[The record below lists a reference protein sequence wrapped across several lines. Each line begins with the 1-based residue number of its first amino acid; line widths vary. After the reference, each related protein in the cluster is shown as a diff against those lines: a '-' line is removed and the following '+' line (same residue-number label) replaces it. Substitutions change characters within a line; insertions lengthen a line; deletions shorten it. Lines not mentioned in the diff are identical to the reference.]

1 MIPHDRG
8 EHARQG
14 HQRPRSRAL
23 AHSPAGPVV
32 TDRAMGVMRASTT
45 TRNAAAADCQD
56 VGRGVAAWLD
66 GFQRRHTW
74 VGFPVAVVYKFVDDQ
89 GGYLASLITYYGFLA
104 LFPLLLLL
112 VSVLGYLLAGNPALQ
127 HALVGSALQQLPI
140 IGPQLQHNISAIH
153 GSRPAVI
160 LGILGAL
167 YGGLNVSVAIQTTL
181 NRVWAVP
188 RYARPNALVSRLR
201 GLVLFALIG
210 TVILITTA
218 LSAVGTAAI
227 DFLMTTP
234 LSAGGS
240 GIGTGVRI
248 AAIAVAAIVNVA
260 AFLIGFRVLTA
271 REVRLADLLPGA
283 IGAGVAIQVLQTVG
297 TVFLSR
303 ELLGASQVYGVFGLV
318 FGLLAWL
325 YLQAAIV
332 VFCAE
337 INAVRA
343 RRLWPRNLLTPFLDD
358 TVLTPA
364 DHASYRSYADT
375 ERYQPSEQIH
385 TTYDDQPASHDEP

>member
-1 MIPHDRG
+1 MLLIVTVN
-8 EHARQG
+8 QG
-14 HQRPRSRAL
+14 RAPL
-23 AHSPAGPVV
+23 PV
-32 TDRAMGVMRASTT
+32 ASTAPLASISEGFT
-45 TRNAAAADCQD
+45 AALRRFARESGC
-56 VGRGVAAWLD
+56 RGSISSR
-66 GFQRRHTW
+66 GQRT
-74 VGFPVAVVYKFVDDQ
+74 VIYKFIDDQ
-89 GGYLASLITYYGFLA
+89 GGYLAALITYYGFLA
-104 LFPLLLLL
+104 LFPLLMLL
-112 VSVLGYLLAGNPALQ
+112 VSVLGYLLEGNPTLQ

-140 IGPQLQHNISAIH
+140 IGPQLQQNISAVH
-153 GSRPAVI
+153 GSRSGVI
-160 LGILGAL
+160 LGIVGAL

-188 RYARPNALVSRLR
+188 RYARPNPLLSRLR

-210 TVILITTA
+210 TVVLITTA
-218 LSAVGTAAI
+218 LSAVGTAAT

-260 AFLIGFRVLTA
+260 AFLIGFRVLSA

-283 IGAGVAIQVLQTVG
+283 VGAGVAIEVLQTVG

-303 ELLGASQVYGVFGLV
+303 ELIGASQVYGVFGLV

-364 DHASYRSYADT
+364 DQASYRSYADT
-375 ERYQPSEQIH
+375 ERYQPSEQLH
-385 TTYDDQPASHDEP
+385 TTYNDQSPPHDKP

>member
-1 MIPHDRG
+1 M
-8 EHARQG
+8 
-14 HQRPRSRAL
+14 
-23 AHSPAGPVV
+23 VV
-32 TDRAMGVMRASTT
+32 TDRATGVMRTSKTT
-45 TRNAAAADCQD
+45 LNAAAADCEEA
-56 VGRGVAAWLD
+56 GRGVAARLD

-74 VGFPVAVVYKFVDDQ
+74 VGFPLAVIYKFIDDQ
-89 GGYLASLITYYGFLA
+89 GGYLAALITYYGFLA
-104 LFPLLLLL
+104 LFPLLMLL
-112 VSVLGYLLAGNPALQ
+112 VSVLGYLLQGNPALQ

-140 IGPQLQHNISAIH
+140 IGPQLQQNVSAIH
-153 GSRPAVI
+153 GSRTGVI

-188 RYARPNALVSRLR
+188 RYARPNPLVSRLR

-210 TVILITTA
+210 TVVLITTA
-218 LSAVGTAAI
+218 LSAVGTAATE
-227 DFLMTTP
+227 FLMTTP

-240 GIGTGVRI
+240 GIGTGLRI

-260 AFLIGFRVLTA
+260 AFLIGFRVLSA

-283 IGAGVAIQVLQTVG
+283 VGAGITIQVLQTVG

-303 ELLGASQVYGVFGLV
+303 ELIGASQVYGVFGLV

-364 DHASYRSYADT
+364 DQASYRSYADT
-375 ERYQPSEQIH
+375 ERYQPSEQLH
-385 TTYDDQPASHDEP
+385 ATYDDQPPSHHKP

>member
-1 MIPHDRG
+1 
-8 EHARQG
+8 
-14 HQRPRSRAL
+14 
-23 AHSPAGPVV
+23 
-32 TDRAMGVMRASTT
+32 
-45 TRNAAAADCQD
+45 
-56 VGRGVAAWLD
+56 
-66 GFQRRHTW
+66 
-74 VGFPVAVVYKFVDDQ
+74 
-89 GGYLASLITYYGFLA
+89 
-104 LFPLLLLL
+104 
-112 VSVLGYLLAGNPALQ
+112 
-127 HALVGSALQQLPI
+127 
-140 IGPQLQHNISAIH
+140 
-153 GSRPAVI
+153 
-160 LGILGAL
+160 
-167 YGGLNVSVAIQTTL
+167 
-181 NRVWAVP
+181 
-188 RYARPNALVSRLR
+188 
-201 GLVLFALIG
+201 
-210 TVILITTA
+210 A
-218 LSAVGTAAI
+218 LSAVGTAAT

-337 INAVRA
+337 INTVRA
-343 RRLWPRNLLTPFLDD
+343 RRLWPRNLLILFIQD
-358 TVLTPA
+358 VALTPA
-364 DHASYRSYADT
+364 DRASYRSYANT
-375 ERYQPSEQIH
+375 ERYQSSQQVQPTFRRLAPSAGRPGGCHARSATVAIV
-385 TTYDDQPASHDEP
+385 